1 MTKLGQFERSFD
13 DNSHPLFSHLK
24 LRDVSAGGAQVRA
37 RLPYQESF
45 SDGADK
51 GLAKGWSVITLDTL
65 LGMAVYGRLQE
76 TRPIATIDLAVD
88 YLEPAG
94 NGADLICEANCHDI
108 KDNIAFV
115 SGHVRDGRD
124 GHQIA
129 KVNAKFIIKNPP
141 KPQGE
146 QGSSQYKPQPWVL
159 PQATLCAG
167 FEKLKSNVPF
177 ANWLNP
183 ERYTFDGN
191 AVFALEFNNSHIGDP
206 YARTVHGGILTS
218 LMETAAAGTLAI
230 DKNAKELA
238 DPLSLKVQFL
248 RPTGA
253 RSTYASASIMRA
265 GKNIIIVD
273 ARAWQESPA
282 KPAARA
288 TFLFKGKE

>member
-1 MTKLGQFERSFD
+1 MTKSDQAERSFK
-13 DNSHPLFSHLK
+13 DNSHPLFSLLK
-24 LRDVSAGGAQVRA
+24 LRDVSAGSAQVRA

-45 SDGADK
+45 TDRADR

-94 NGADLICEANCHDI
+94 NRADLICEANCHDI
-108 KDNIAFV
+108 KGNIAFV
-115 SGHVRDGRD
+115 SGYARDGRD
-124 GHQIA
+124 GHHMA

-146 QGSSQYKPQPWVL
+146 QGSSHYKPQPWDL
-159 PQATLCAG
+159 PQATLCPG

-177 ANWLNP
+177 ASWLNP
-183 ERYTFDGN
+183 MRYTFDGQ
-191 AVFALEFNNSHIGDP
+191 AVFALEFNDSHIGDP
-206 YARTVHGGILTS
+206 HARTVHGGILTS

-230 DKNAKELA
+230 DQNARELA

-253 RSTYASASIMRA
+253 RNTYASASIIRA

-273 ARAWQESPA
+273 AYAWQESPG

-288 TFLFKGKE
+288 TFLFKTGN